1 MPGAQHELK
10 KHYMAGEN
18 HHISLGYC
26 TKRTLRKNGDNVL
39 LTARGFSFLSVP
51 TASGGPSCTHKT
63 TAGAGDER
71 EHESGTG
78 TGLTYFQ
85 QSWEVGIFI
94 LILKILHRLVKSSNL
109 SKSRT

>member
-18 HHISLGYC
+18 HHISLCYC

-51 TASGGPSCTHKT
+51 TASGGPSCTHKA
-63 TAGAGDER
+63 TAGAGDKR
-71 EHESGTG
+71 QHESCTWHWTDLFSAILGG
-78 TGLTYFQ
+78 WYFHPH
-85 QSWEVGIFI
+85 
-94 LILKILHRLVKSSNL
+94 LKNSP
-109 SKSRT
+109 